1 MRSTV
6 TGHEHQGAYL
16 LPLFYAIEQARGE
29 QARGE
34 HAYRLLP
41 APAPASSLAA
51 DDAPLGLYCA
61 AHLIQNSYTAGLAHA
76 DALRRLTAAGE
87 VDPTSP
93 WTLLRGAL
101 ENFATGLWL
110 LDGTGRSERR
120 RRALS
125 LWDEDMRNRQ
135 QHETDTGHLP
145 SGGGLTGAQRRAE
158 IRALADQLGLAPLT
172 APRTHQILL
181 TAAPAAGLTAVKVG
195 AAWRAASGFAHGRYW
210 PNLRA
215 SQPRAVI
222 PGGDGVHTVAFVLD
236 EDQHRPLAEYCRIM
250 LDRLQEHYEA
260 RARAR

>member
-1 MRSTV
+1 MSTRDFN
-6 TGHEHQGAYL
+6 GAYL
-16 LPLFYAIEQARGE
+16 LPLFSEVEQARTDG
-29 QARGE
+29 
-34 HAYRLLP
+34 AYRQLP
-41 APAPASSLAA
+41 APAPASSLAT
-51 DDAPLGLYCA
+51 DDAPLGAYAA
-61 AHLIQNSYTAGLAHA
+61 AHLIRASYTAGLAHA

-110 LDGTGRSERR
+110 LDGTGRAERR

-125 LWDEDMRNRQ
+125 LWDEDMRNRH
-135 QHETDTGHLP
+135 QHEQDTGHLP
-145 SGGGLTGAQRRAE
+145 TGGGLSGAQRRAE
-158 IRALADQLGLAPLT
+158 IRAIADHLALAPLT

-181 TAAPAAGLTAVKVG
+181 AAAPVAGLTAVEVG

-215 SQPRAVI
+215 SQPRAAI
-222 PGGDGVHTVAFVLD
+222 PGDDGVHTVALVID

-250 LDRLQEHYEA
+250 LRRLQEHYNA
-260 RARAR
+260 RAQAR

>member
-1 MRSTV
+1 MSTRDFN
-6 TGHEHQGAYL
+6 GAYL
-16 LPLFYAIEQARGE
+16 LPLFNEVEQARTDG
-29 QARGE
+29 
-34 HAYRLLP
+34 AYRQLP
-41 APAPASSLAA
+41 APAPASSLAT
-51 DDAPLGLYCA
+51 DDAPLGAYAA
-61 AHLIQNSYTAGLAHA
+61 AHLIRASYTAGLAHA

-110 LDGTGRSERR
+110 LDGAGRAERR

-125 LWDEDMRNRQ
+125 LWDEDMRNRH
-135 QHETDTGHLP
+135 QHEQDTGHLP
-145 SGGGLTGAQRRAE
+145 TGGGLSGAQRRAE
-158 IRALADQLGLAPLT
+158 IRAIADHLALAPLT

-181 TAAPAAGLTAVKVG
+181 AAAPVAGLTAVEVG

-215 SQPRAVI
+215 SQPRAAI
-222 PGGDGVHTVAFVLD
+222 PGADGVHTIALVID

-250 LDRLQEHYEA
+250 LRRLQERYHA
-260 RARAR
+260 RAQAR